1 MFCDQI
7 IATGFFLLSY
17 CVNNN
22 NLFGHIWRLKT
33 FLHLFK
39 CDIYIYIITYGYKH
53 ICLNAATLLC

>member
-39 CDIYIYIITYGYKH
+39 CDIYIYI
-53 ICLNAATLLC
+53 